1 MIAVHFLGFPT
12 GPSHAPVAA
21 SLVVGAAPGARV
33 PPVDNP
39 PRPFQRHDR
48 PKTLTKAHSPDIK
61 THAYAA
67 TILS

>member
-39 PRPFQRHDR
+39 PRPFQPRQ
-48 PKTLTKAHSPDIK
+48 TKNVDEGAL
-61 THAYAA
+61 A
-67 TILS
+67 